1 MSNIDSLRI
10 AEGRIFFESRTSIP
24 EGISLNPKDKVYLN
38 SGPYI
43 CKSMLGEGGF
53 GHVYHIISE
62 STDESYALKILDL
75 SRKDPKDFDNYKKR
89 FQQGFEIGRLKSN
102 NLVTNFFHG
111 ELKGNPYIVMEYCGF
126 GSLRSMIGNTLERA
140 FFDRVCKSIINGLKA
155 LHENGIVHRDL
166 KPENILLD
174 DSKESKL
181 SDYDISI
188 LVDRRQTT
196 TNWLGHLQQVWGTLP
211 YAPPEQLDVS
221 KGIKSLTFAADIFSF
236 GITAYELAT
245 KGCLPYGSIEEV
257 NVDPEK
263 YYEKIRKGK
272 FTPITTFNVKID
284 PYWVSIIHKC
294 ISPNVADRFAN
305 ATELYRALP
314 NSFIAKPYSP
324 EPLNGIWQLHILNG
338 VERGKVFNL
347 NALLSLKSD
356 NCLTLGFGEDKSDL
370 TNDIGIQEY
379 YSRFISRKHATF
391 IFEEGSWYLKDGQ
404 MSETS
409 LTEWKQSKNGT
420 FVNSYQL
427 EENEKFLL
435 KDGDLIQIGG
445 ETSLQLKLY

>member
-1 MSNIDSLRI
+1 
-10 AEGRIFFESRTSIP
+10 
-24 EGISLNPKDKVYLN
+24 
-38 SGPYI
+38 
-43 CKSMLGEGGF
+43 
-53 GHVYHIISE
+53 
-62 STDESYALKILDL
+62 
-75 SRKDPKDFDNYKKR
+75 
-89 FQQGFEIGRLKSN
+89 
-102 NLVTNFFHG
+102 
-111 ELKGNPYIVMEYCGF
+111 
-126 GSLRSMIGNTLERA
+126 
-140 FFDRVCKSIINGLKA
+140 
-155 LHENGIVHRDL
+155 
-166 KPENILLD
+166 
-174 DSKESKL
+174 
-181 SDYDISI
+181 
-188 LVDRRQTT
+188 
-196 TNWLGHLQQVWGTLP
+196 
-211 YAPPEQLDVS
+211 
-221 KGIKSLTFAADIFSF
+221 
-236 GITAYELAT
+236 
-245 KGCLPYGSIEEV
+245 
-257 NVDPEK
+257 
-263 YYEKIRKGK
+263 
-272 FTPITTFNVKID
+272 
-284 PYWVSIIHKC
+284 HKC

-305 ATELYRALP
+305 ATELYRSLP
-314 NSFIAKPYSP
+314 NSFIAKSYSP

-445 ETSLQLKLY
+445 ETSLQIKLY